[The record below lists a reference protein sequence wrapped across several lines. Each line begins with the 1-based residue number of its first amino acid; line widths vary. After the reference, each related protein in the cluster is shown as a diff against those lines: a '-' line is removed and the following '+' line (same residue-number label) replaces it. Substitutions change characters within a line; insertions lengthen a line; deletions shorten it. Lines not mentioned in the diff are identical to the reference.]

1 MKQACVEAIAQT
13 LGRQPKA
20 DELKGIEDRIKE
32 AVRQVHKK
40 NAREGKTGI
49 PDAQTYMEA
58 ADLVSQRV
66 VHDVYK
72 KRQRVAQNA
81 IAISRVTDTLDT
93 NIPPEQQT
101 PANLQQ
107 FIFAGRRTKIFG
119 KDPDIN
125 VTSAEELATGAYQDW
140 SRQLSAE
147 LLKAGDDVRKFFEQ
161 SKALGEQRFRS
172 LFDQQ
177 AAKSAQFQILKE
189 LYGED
194 TGNPQAKKIAQVWND
209 VTSRARQ
216 EMNDNGFD
224 IGLRDDWHLPYVDD
238 ADFIR
243 NAGRDEWLASL
254 PAAER
259 VKAQLSGRQPPIEF
273 ARQAWVD
280 DVYNTQDRSNYV
292 NPDGSPMNDIEYRQA
307 LEAIFETKATDGAN
321 KIDPGAFMGTGGI
334 KSRGSQSRV
343 MAFKDAQSHFAY
355 MERYT
360 QQPVAG
366 VMMSHLQSSSRDLGV
381 VKAFGPDAARN
392 FSLVLDRVYQ
402 RAVTGG
408 KAVGHM
414 NEERKM
420 VERMF
425 NSMAGLNGAAY
436 IECIH
441 VGSRWPA

>member
-20 DELKGIEDRIKE
+20 DELKNIEDRIKE
-32 AVRQVHKK
+32 AVRDVHRK
-40 NAREGKTGI
+40 NARDGKTGI

-58 ADLVSQRV
+58 AELVRQRV

-81 IAISRVTDTLDT
+81 LAISRVTDTLDA

-254 PAAER
+254 PLAEQA
-259 VKAQLSGRQPPIEF
+259 KARLSGRQPPIEF

-280 DVYNTQDRSNYV
+280 DVFNTQDRSNYV

-307 LEAIFETKATDGAN
+307 LEAILKQRPPTAPTKSTLAHSWA
-321 KIDPGAFMGTGGI
+321 P
-334 KSRGSQSRV
+334 
-343 MAFKDAQSHFAY
+343 
-355 MERYT
+355 
-360 QQPVAG
+360 AG
-366 VMMSHLQSSSRDLGV
+366 
-381 VKAFGPDAARN
+381 
-392 FSLVLDRVYQ
+392 
-402 RAVTGG
+402 
-408 KAVGHM
+408 
-414 NEERKM
+414 
-420 VERMF
+420 
-425 NSMAGLNGAAY
+425 
-436 IECIH
+436 
-441 VGSRWPA
+441 

>member
-20 DELKGIEDRIKE
+20 DELKNIEDRIKE
-32 AVRQVHKK
+32 AVRDIHRK
-40 NAREGKTGI
+40 NARDGKTGI

-58 ADLVSQRV
+58 AELVRQRV

-81 IAISRVTDTLDT
+81 LAISRVIDTLDA

-107 FIFAGRRTKIFG
+107 FIFAGRRTSDG
-119 KDPDIN
+119 KDIA

-254 PAAER
+254 PLAEQA
-259 VKAQLSGRQPPIEF
+259 KARLSGRQPPIEF

-321 KIDPGAFMGTGGI
+321 KIDPGAFMGTADKEPRISEQGN
-334 KSRGSQSRV
+334 
-343 MAFKDAQSHFAY
+343 
-355 MERYT
+355 
-360 QQPVAG
+360 G
-366 VMMSHLQSSSRDLGV
+366 V
-381 VKAFGPDAARN
+381 
-392 FSLVLDRVYQ
+392 
-402 RAVTGG
+402 
-408 KAVGHM
+408 
-414 NEERKM
+414 
-420 VERMF
+420 
-425 NSMAGLNGAAY
+425 
-436 IECIH
+436 
-441 VGSRWPA
+441 